1 MKNNVKKVVIAGG
14 GTAGWMAA
22 ALLSKT
28 MGKTIETVLI
38 ESDEIPTVGVGEAT
52 IPPLLTFHNILGIDE
67 REFMAEVNGTFKL
80 GISFQN
86 WRKKDHEYLHSFGYA
101 GKDCWACSFIHFWLA
116 GKNRGI
122 DYPYGDYCAEILA
135 AREDKFAVLP
145 KGGMNYAY
153 HMDAGRYA
161 AYLRRLSEGWG
172 ASRQEGKITQVN
184 LNSET
189 GDIASLSLASGEQ
202 VTGDFFID
210 CTGFRALLIEGA
222 LNTGFE
228 DWSHWLP
235 CDRAM
240 AVQTESLD
248 EPIPYTRSIAHDA
261 GWQWRIP
268 LQTRVGNGL
277 VYSSKYLEDDAA
289 AELLRSNIA
298 GSTLNDIKPIRFRTG
313 TRRKHWNK
321 NCLALG
327 LASGFLEPL
336 ESTSIHMIQRSLIRF
351 MQLFPSN
358 GVQQS
363 DVDEF
368 NAQNKIE
375 VERTRDFII
384 LHYKVTER
392 EDTAFWR
399 YCKNMDVPAALKQ
412 KISLFRDSGKVF
424 KVDNELFGEES
435 WMQVMMGQGIMP
447 ASYHPIADVMS
458 DKELED
464 FLSSL
469 RKGMRANVDK
479 LPSHQKFLDFYCKT
493 KG

>member
-1 MKNNVKKVVIAGG
+1 MNNKIKKVVIAGG

-28 MGKTIETVLI
+28 MGRTLDIVLI
-38 ESDEIPTVGVGEAT
+38 ESDDIPTVGVGEAT
-52 IPPLLTFHNILGIDE
+52 IPPLLTFHNILGLDE
-67 REFMAEVNGTFKL
+67 REFISEVSGTFKV
-80 GISFQN
+80 GISFEG
-86 WRKKDHEYLHSFGYA
+86 WRQKGHKYLHSFGYA
-101 GKDCWACSFIHFWLA
+101 GKDCWACSFVHFWLS
-116 GKNRGI
+116 GKKRGI

-135 AREDKFAVLP
+135 AQEGKFAVLP

-153 HMDAGRYA
+153 HMDAGKYA
-161 AYLRRLSEGWG
+161 KYLRRFSEGFG
-172 ASRQEGKITQVN
+172 VTRQEGKIVKVN
-184 LNSET
+184 LKSDS
-189 GDIASLSLASGEQ
+189 GDIGSLTLASGE
-202 VTGDFFID
+202 VVDGDFFID

-240 AVQTESLD
+240 AVQTESQGD
-248 EPIPYTRSIAHDA
+248 PVPYTRSIAHDY

-277 VYSSKYLEDDAA
+277 VYSSKYLDDDSAKK
-289 AELLRSNIA
+289 LLLGNVS
-298 GSTLNDIKPIRFRTG
+298 GKTLNDIKPIKFRTG

-336 ESTSIHMIQRSLIRF
+336 ESTSIHMVQRSLIRF
-351 MQLFPSN
+351 MQLFPSQ

-363 DVDEF
+363 DVEEF
-368 NAQNKIE
+368 NRQNSYE
-375 VERTRDFII
+375 VARTRDFII

-392 EDTAFWR
+392 DDTDFWR
-399 YCKNMDVPAALKQ
+399 YCKNMNIPETLQQ
-412 KISLFRDSGKVF
+412 KIDLFSDTGKVF
-424 KVDNELFGEES
+424 KINNELFGEES

-447 ASYHPIADVMS
+447 KSHHSIADVMT
-458 DKELED
+458 DQELND
-464 FLSSL
+464 FLFSL
-469 RKGMRANVDK
+469 RKTTRNNVDK
-479 LPSHQKFLDFYCKT
+479 LPTHQEFLNFYSK
-493 KG
+493 